1 MGEGELTNIFYLDF
15 HKPLVKLS
23 QQTTKEIQDVVLQGK
38 IRPLNRYVSNF
49 IQVIGINSISN
60 LEGFLN
66 AVGTY
71 VFHW

>member
-23 QQTTKEIQDVVLQGK
+23 QQVTKEIQDVALQGQL
-38 IRPLNRYVSNF
+38 RPLNTYLSNF

-60 LEGFLN
+60 LAGLLN
-66 AVGTY
+66 AVET
-71 VFHW
+71 